1 MGNPWAL
8 TEWQKEID
16 AYLIGTT
23 RLYGFVTPKQFL
35 LVFNRYH
42 EQKLLKSE
50 LMKYANK
57 LVRQSR
63 HYYIYDNAIVSTLVD
78 DARIDEIY
86 TYQQGKKYYMPTEEQ
101 VTKRIDAN
109 YYEKTPYTDALETTL
124 VKKHGVSPMVIGSL
138 MRDIIWSIIIE
149 DKNQESMDRLEK
161 YNVNFKNSNDLFAVF
176 QMISELSN
184 NTRKWANCGFTPMEM
199 RKQVLGV

>member
-16 AYLIGTT
+16 SYLIGTT

-42 EQKLLKSE
+42 EQKLLKSK

-63 HYYIYDNAIVSTLVD
+63 NYYIYDNAIICLQTLHKGCLRFFVVH
-78 DARIDEIY
+78 
-86 TYQQGKKYYMPTEEQ
+86 G
-101 VTKRIDAN
+101 
-109 YYEKTPYTDALETTL
+109 TTL
-124 VKKHGVSPMVIGSL
+124 EPGDERRMGIAA
-138 MRDIIWSIIIE
+138 RDDSHKIVPHFI
-149 DKNQESMDRLEK
+149 
-161 YNVNFKNSNDLFAVF
+161 
-176 QMISELSN
+176 
-184 NTRKWANCGFTPMEM
+184 
-199 RKQVLGV
+199 